1 MNNDINNSTEP
12 KKSNRRYWTAGIIAV
27 LGLTTVLGAQAYT
40 GSRIARHVNIESA
53 FSGEQGKVWNTGWR
67 RSGSHFGSM
76 SAEEREK
83 QIVRMVK
90 HLAVEID
97 ATSEQQTKLVTLIK
111 TVAEDMLPMRD
122 KMHESRQQA
131 LKLLTAA
138 NIDRDAIEAMR
149 LAKLAEVDTI
159 SKNLATAVADAADI
173 LTPEQ
178 RLTVIERIATFS
190 KMRGHWKH

>member
-1 MNNDINNSTEP
+1 MNNEVNNSSAP

-40 GSRIARHVNIESA
+40 GSRIAQHVNIENA
-53 FSGEQGKVWNTGWR
+53 FSGEHGKVWKTGWR
-67 RSGSHFGSM
+67 RGGSHFGSM

-83 QIVRMVK
+83 QIVRVVK

-111 TVAEDMLPMRD
+111 SVAEDLLPMRE
-122 KMHESRQQA
+122 KMKESREQA
-131 LKLLTAA
+131 LKLLTAPT
-138 NIDRDAIEAMR
+138 IDRGAIETMR
-149 LAKLAEVDTI
+149 LAKLAEADTI
-159 SKNLATAVADAADI
+159 SKNLATAIADAAEI

-178 RLTVIERIATFS
+178 RKTVAERIETFRS
-190 KMRGHWKH
+190 MRGRWKH